1 MDVLHWAGFAG
12 LVLAMGASALAT
24 RYQGTHRRA

>member
-1 MDVLHWAGFAG
+1 MDDLHWAGFG
-12 LVLAMGASALAT
+12 VLVLAMAASALAT